1 MEAIVDTKLEY
12 PLSSKKKI
20 LLRPGHLVRQNED
33 LKKSKMYNVSHP
45 DSSKPISNKSHH
57 RYRYHIN
64 EPKEEELLL

>member
-12 PLSSKKKI
+12 PLSSKKNI

-33 LKKSKMYNVSHP
+33 LKKSKMYHVSHP
-45 DSSKPISNKSHH
+45 DSSEPISNKSHH
-57 RYRYHIN
+57 RYRYYIN